1 MNIHKLSMIIMGF
14 LWLILAVIGILFFL
28 RILSGGSC
36 PFIGKGS
43 FLFQSSKNS
52 IVEEFTFDATNIN
65 TLSIDLISESIR
77 IEKSFDDSIRVKI
90 SSTNVQE
97 QRPKAF
103 VEKESLQIKR
113 GKIAF
118 FLFRFGWFNEYVEV
132 SLPSSL
138 FEKKDFRINAY
149 STSGSIQASHIQAK
163 HIDLRSTS
171 GSIAFNDLKAQ
182 EIIASS
188 TSGSL
193 KAEEAF
199 FTKASLKSTS
209 GSIVFDG
216 SCDEAEFQS
225 TSGSVRAAF
234 STMPKKNSTFS
245 STSGSVRVSLPEN
258 EGFEFVYSTVSGSAR
273 NDFTSLRSSKRGSE
287 RYKNGGVLLHLSS
300 TSGSVRIEKN

>member
-1 MNIHKLSMIIMGF
+1 MNKHKLSMIIMGF
-14 LWLILAVIGILFFL
+14 LWLILAVIGTVFFL

-36 PFIGKGS
+36 PLIGKGKY
-43 FLFQSSKNS
+43 LFQSSQNS
-52 IVEEFTFDATNIN
+52 KIEEFTFDANNIN

-77 IEKSFDDSIRVKI
+77 IEKSFDDFIRVKI
-90 SSTNVQE
+90 FSTDVQE

-103 VEKESLQIKR
+103 VEKESLYISK
-113 GKIAF
+113 GKTPF
-118 FLFRFGWFNEYVEV
+118 PLFSFRLYNGYVEV

-138 FEKKDFRINAY
+138 FEKNDFRINAI
-149 STSGSIQASHIQAK
+149 STSGSIQVSHIKAK

-171 GSIAFNDLKAQ
+171 GSIAFNDLEAQ
-182 EIIASS
+182 EIIAFS

-216 SCDEAEFQS
+216 SSDEAEFRS
-225 TSGSVRAAF
+225 TSGSVRAKFFAL
-234 STMPKKNSTFS
+234 PKNNSSFT

-258 EGFEFVYSTVSGSAR
+258 EGFEFVYSSISGSVR
-273 NDFTSLRSSKRGSE
+273 NEFTNLRSSKRGSE
-287 RYKNGGVLLHLSS
+287 RYKAGGVVLNLTS